1 MSAGFVVA
9 AVARRDQSESDGIHV
24 MWTPPATAGWSIDG
38 RDVERRKAEARK
50 ELRCRQLTAAEL
62 QTLHRILRLEFA
74 FGEIRLRQADCPGG
88 LAALPDE
95 PADRPKPK
103 GAVADRVTPAEV
115 PAANAFAAI
124 GVSTGP

>member
-9 AVARRDQSESDGIHV
+9 AVARKDGSESDGIHV

-38 RDVERRKAEARK
+38 WDVQRRKAEGRK
-50 ELRCRQLTAAEL
+50 ELRCRQLTATEL

-74 FGEIRLRQADCPGG
+74 FGEIRLRQAECPANQPA
-88 LAALPDE
+88 LADE

-103 GAVADRVTPAEV
+103 GSGTGVAAGPKERAK
-115 PAANAFAAI
+115 AA
-124 GVSTGP
+124 GSS